1 MAAIVAT
8 LSALRDAMDLADLIT
23 ASDDTG
29 NRALN
34 VTSAGFKLDLVKGH
48 AESPR
53 SDLFGIATIIKVD
66 IPEAE
71 IVRFIAN
78 GPATGADR
86 AAFHLPVI
94 LAVAIIAIMAVMT
107 VGVVAN
113 RAMTAI
119 VIAEM
124 QGAIAG
130 LYRNAAGHAFAR
142 FAMVGQRWCGE
153 EQRRRKGK
161 RGCSRFHDTIY
172 HGCRNTQAPATER
185 EWRIR
190 VTFICSMAART
201 LPFC

>member
-1 MAAIVAT
+1 MAT
-8 LSALRDAMDLADLIT
+8 LSALRDAMDLANLIA

-29 NRALN
+29 NRTLN
-34 VTSAGFKLDLVKGH
+34 VTPAGFKLDLVKGH

-53 SDLFGIATIIKVD
+53 SDLFGMATIVEVD

-71 IVRFIAN
+71 IVSFSAYGAAAGPN
-78 GPATGADR
+78 GLALRLPVRLMSIVAMVAVTRIADR
-86 AAFHLPVI
+86 A
-94 LAVAIIAIMAVMT
+94 VAAIGIT
-107 VGVVAN
+107 
-113 RAMTAI
+113 
-119 VIAEM
+119 EM

-185 EWRIR
+185 E
-190 VTFICSMAART
+190 
-201 LPFC
+201 